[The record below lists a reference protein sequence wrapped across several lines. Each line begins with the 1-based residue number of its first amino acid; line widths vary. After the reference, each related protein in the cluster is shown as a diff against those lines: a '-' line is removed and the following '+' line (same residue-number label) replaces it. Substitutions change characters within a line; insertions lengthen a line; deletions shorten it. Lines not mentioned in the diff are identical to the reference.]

1 MNNIQQ
7 LINALSLGDKEET
20 NKAFAEVMQD
30 KVRHAIDVKNIEVAE
45 KIYNS
50 EETIEESS
58 EVTISVDFAG
68 LLTELRA
75 GKGKTTIDA
84 DYIGDRYFTNVS
96 QRQFN
101 IKIKPTSSSTADITG
116 EKKDIIAF
124 LQSDDYRMEDEDI
137 KDLFPELLRNR

>member
-7 LINALSLGDKEET
+7 LVNALSLGDKEET

-50 EETIEESS
+50 EETIEESA
-58 EVTISVDFAG
+58 EVTISVDFAV

-75 GKGKTTIDA
+75 GKGKTTVDA
-84 DYIGDRYFTNVS
+84 DYIGDRFFTNVS

-101 IKIKPTSSSTADITG
+101 LKIKPTSSSTADIAG

-124 LQSDDYRMEDEDI
+124 LQSDDYGMEDRDI
-137 KDLFPELLRNR
+137 KDLFPELLR